1 MFCLNIKKCERQQ
14 TLYCIIVVLA
24 VVMVKNCSIGSVL
37 GGDGDGGVSDGDVD
51 NALVGF
57 DDGGIDIGDCDG
69 GVNDA
74 SFGDNG
80 DGDGSGTGGGEEK
93 VCTESGLA
101 LASTQQNFK
110 QANPFTENLNCKEI
124 DCDWR
129 KTLTSHT
136 NQPPKSK
143 IDNPEMWR
151 CLLTAQQIEL
161 CAKQMK

>member
-1 MFCLNIKKCERQQ
+1 MEN
-14 TLYCIIVVLA
+14 CI
-24 VVMVKNCSIGSVL
+24 IGSVFV
-37 GGDGDGGVSDGDVD
+37 GVGDGGVSNGDVD

-69 GVNDA
+69 GVGDA

-80 DGDGSGTGGGEEK
+80 DGDASFGDDGVGDASGTGGGEEK

-161 CAKQMK
+161 CAKQMQ